1 MATIQV
7 KGKTVST
14 VKVEDNAK
22 SLNGKSGVPLLL
34 SFPHS
39 GERYP
44 DDFEPNLS
52 LIHI

>member
-1 MATIQV
+1 MASIQV
-7 KGKTVST
+7 KGKSVST
-14 VKVEDNAK
+14 VTVEDNSK
-22 SLNGKSGVPLLL
+22 SLDGKAGVPLLL